1 MGLSLGK
8 RLILSL
14 QVHLQTWPDISCS
27 WLQTSRLSWNA
38 GFSVVRAVCLLN
50 TYCVPYMF
58 PIIQEEW
65 LGIQSQCLAHSGND
79 SNTCQLTAFIPRP
92 QKESGAEKRTA
103 GLSSWLC
110 FLNWREHF
118 YPPCEDP
125 FLWGIHLDSCLPRL
139 GPTFWTKFES
149 SGVQLNSHQLLIFW
163 ARLLPLRIP
172 WLCILGTP
180 ILCRFPN
187 LRGPKQLGRA
197 EPCARGQH
205 SLISGDESGA
215 KRTFS
220 WFPFPSP
227 FLLDT
232 LSWKHPCALM
242 FSVLCTSSG
251 SVNVDCLF
259 SYSFSPWPPFKS
271 FFFPF

>member
-1 MGLSLGK
+1 MPTVCPTCSPSSRMNDWVFSHSALHTVGMTPTL
-8 RLILSL
+8 
-14 QVHLQTWPDISCS
+14 VS
-27 WLQTSRLSWNA
+27 WLPSSPDHR
-38 GFSVVRAVCLLN
+38 R
-50 TYCVPYMF
+50 
-58 PIIQEEW
+58 
-65 LGIQSQCLAHSGND
+65 
-79 SNTCQLTAFIPRP
+79 
-92 QKESGAEKRTA
+92 KGAERRTP

-125 FLWGIHLDSCLPRL
+125 FFWGIHLDSCLPRL

-215 KRTFS
+215 KRTLS

-242 FSVLCTSSG
+242 FQCLVYLIRFSECWLPFFLLFLSLASLQVLF
-251 SVNVDCLF
+251 L
-259 SYSFSPWPPFKS
+259 SFLVMS
-271 FFFPF
+271 FFLLFF